1 MYIAVSRSLK
11 NHSLYASFFQPI
23 DTALIE
29 DKDNINSGGLKT
41 MNNCLQLAGKRHAGW
56 PSLNEKPS
64 STARRLP
71 AGPLCASL
79 LDMKTFELSDIFEL
93 KYPDN
98 WKQWLDNES
107 GLECF
112 CDDSENANGVL
123 QLSFYSSTT
132 KTFNAIEEL
141 TERDAAEIIIL
152 NGNLT
157 VYFEEYN
164 SDYKSI
170 CWVTGKDELMFFLTY
185 TFNFKSDFE
194 EELAVAR
201 KILTT
206 LKIKT
211 ST

>member
-1 MYIAVSRSLK
+1 MWVGIGTSERFRPLGRFHRGTK
-11 NHSLYASFFQPI
+11 TQH
-23 DTALIE
+23 ALP
-29 DKDNINSGGLKT
+29 
-41 MNNCLQLAGKRHAGW
+41 H
-56 PSLNEKPS
+56 
-64 STARRLP
+64 LP
-71 AGPLCASL
+71 HPQPLCASL